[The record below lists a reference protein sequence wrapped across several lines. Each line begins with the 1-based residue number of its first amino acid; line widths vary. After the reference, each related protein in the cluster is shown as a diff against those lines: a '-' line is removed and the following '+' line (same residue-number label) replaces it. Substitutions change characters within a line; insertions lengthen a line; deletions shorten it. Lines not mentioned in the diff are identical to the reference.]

1 MKAVLRGSRRVLPAP
16 GTVITFHTAPFTRFS
31 PEETG
36 RWAAFRVI
44 GATPAM
50 IAVLV
55 LDGIWTAPPTL
66 ADAAACGILCEHR
79 FSLRQEPAI
88 FGLRPPDWKLADLC
102 EHVLLGTAPLST
114 QERAHAEAIACYGI
128 GARYGTSL
136 DSASIAAE
144 GEWRW
149 AHDRGA
155 LRDEVAR
162 ELAAEK
168 TEAAAAR
175 ARQAARTAGLTWDR
189 LRAETPLAGW
199 DAATMDLP
207 PAFVAGARR
216 TLLQTCTE
224 LATLAPKPRKP
235 AARAIFKRC
244 VAWFNHADHRIGS
257 MIGTAKRDDI
267 RAALAE
273 MALLAGQK
281 RLLEEI
287 DGWRDW

>member
-1 MKAVLRGSRRVLPAP
+1 MKAVLRGSRRVLPAA
-16 GTVITFHTAPFTRFS
+16 GTVLSFRTAPFTRFS
-31 PEETG
+31 PAETG
-36 RWAAFRVI
+36 RWAALRVI
-44 GATPAM
+44 GASPPI

-55 LDGIWTAPPTL
+55 LDGIWTARPSL
-66 ADAAACGILCEHR
+66 AETAACGILRERR
-79 FSLRQEPAI
+79 FSLRREPAI
-88 FGLRPPDWKLADLC
+88 FGLQPPDWKLADLR
-102 EHVLLGTAPLST
+102 EPMLLGETPLSA
-114 QERAHAEAIACYGI
+114 QDRAHAEAIACYGI

-136 DSASIAAE
+136 ASASEAAE

-149 AHDRGA
+149 AHDRDA

-162 ELAAEK
+162 EQIAEK
-168 TEAAAAR
+168 AEAAAAR
-175 ARQAARTAGLTWDR
+175 ARFAARMAGQTWDR

-199 DAATMDLP
+199 SAAETGLP

-216 TLLQTCTE
+216 ALLLACAE
-224 LATLAPKPRKP
+224 LSALAPKPRKP

-244 VAWFNHADHRIGS
+244 VAWFNHADHRIGG
-257 MIGTAKRDDI
+257 MIGTAERDDI

-273 MALLAGQK
+273 MARLAGQK

>member
-16 GTVITFHTAPFTRFS
+16 GTVIVFRTAPLTRFS
-31 PEETG
+31 PAETG

-44 GATPAM
+44 GASPAM

-66 ADAAACGILCEHR
+66 ADAAACGILREHR

-88 FGLRPPDWKLADLC
+88 FGLRPPDWKLADLR
-102 EHVLLGTAPLST
+102 EPAVLGKAPLSS
-114 QERAHAEAIACYGI
+114 QDLAHAEAIACYGI

-136 DSASIAAE
+136 ASASVAAE

-149 AHDRGA
+149 AHERNA
-155 LRDEVAR
+155 LREEVAR

-168 TEAAAAR
+168 TEAAAAH
-175 ARQAARTAGLTWDR
+175 AIQAARTAALTWDR

-199 DAATMDLP
+199 DATAMAVP

-216 TLLQTCTE
+216 ALLLACAE
-224 LATLAPKPRKP
+224 LSALAPKPRKP

-244 VAWFNHADHRIGS
+244 VAWFNHADHRIGG
-257 MIGTAKRDDI
+257 MIGTAECEDI

-273 MALLAGQK
+273 MARLAGQK

>member
-102 EHVLLGTAPLST
+102 EHVLLGTAPQST
-114 QERAHAEAIACYGI
+114 QERAHA
-128 GARYGTSL
+128 
-136 DSASIAAE
+136 
-144 GEWRW
+144 
-149 AHDRGA
+149 
-155 LRDEVAR
+155 
-162 ELAAEK
+162 
-168 TEAAAAR
+168 
-175 ARQAARTAGLTWDR
+175 
-189 LRAETPLAGW
+189 
-199 DAATMDLP
+199 
-207 PAFVAGARR
+207 
-216 TLLQTCTE
+216 
-224 LATLAPKPRKP
+224 
-235 AARAIFKRC
+235 
-244 VAWFNHADHRIGS
+244 DHRIGG
-257 MIGTAKRDDI
+257 MIGTAERDDI